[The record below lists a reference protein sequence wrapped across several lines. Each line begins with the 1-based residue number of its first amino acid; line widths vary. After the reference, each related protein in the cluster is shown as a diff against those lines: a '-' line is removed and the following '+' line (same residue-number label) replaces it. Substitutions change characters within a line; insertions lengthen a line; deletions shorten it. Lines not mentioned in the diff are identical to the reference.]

1 MRRDI
6 YSDQSPL
13 LTQEKKMNK
22 QEILATMHSAF
33 EEANRS
39 LCVQNGMDPAEIDE
53 NISKSELAVTFLLSE
68 VFNKLAEKN
77 IITTS

>member
-53 NISKSELAVTFLLSE
+53 NISKSELAVTFLLTE

>member
-1 MRRDI
+1 
-6 YSDQSPL
+6 
-13 LTQEKKMNK
+13 MNK

-53 NISKSELAVTFLLSE
+53 NISKSELAVTFLLTE

-77 IITTS
+77 IIATS

>member
-1 MRRDI
+1 
-6 YSDQSPL
+6 
-13 LTQEKKMNK
+13 MNK

-53 NISKSELAVTFLLSE
+53 NISKSELAVTFLLTE

>member
-13 LTQEKKMNK
+13 LSQEKKMNK

-53 NISKSELAVTFLLSE
+53 NISKSELAVTFLLTE

-77 IITTS
+77 IIATS

>member
-1 MRRDI
+1 
-6 YSDQSPL
+6 
-13 LTQEKKMNK
+13 MNK

>member
-1 MRRDI
+1 
-6 YSDQSPL
+6 
-13 LTQEKKMNK
+13 MNK

-53 NISKSELAVTFLLSE
+53 NIAKSELAVTFLLSE

-77 IITTS
+77 IISTS

>member
-13 LTQEKKMNK
+13 LNQEKKMNK

-53 NISKSELAVTFLLSE
+53 NIAKSELAVTFLLSE

-77 IITTS
+77 IISTS

>member
-13 LTQEKKMNK
+13 LSQEKKMNK

-53 NISKSELAVTFLLSE
+53 NISKSELAVTFLLTE